1 MAHSGAEW
9 WGEPRHRHR
18 AWVSAGQHH
27 HPACCSGGEGPKAY
41 TKTSSGSGRMCPQL
55 RCPDKAQLRS
65 ICVKNECVRS
75 KNSSNQKVISL
86 SSKIIHHL
94 GAPRTIYKMFSY
106 FNKEEAAYFWLWS
119 RRQSYNNAS
128 SLPII
133 PNYSHEISCF
143 LFWTVMKLLLNQ
155 LFTSYS
161 CIVKKEIAEALSLG
175 IRFDWQDTWL
185 WGGFAYSTFLLSSH
199 SFQLAISTA
208 IIWWKVI
215 KCIRLQYSNEKTLQI
230 SRNIIMFFM
239 TLIFYFLTDK
249 SKQLRGGGGVP
260 KTNI

>member
-1 MAHSGAEW
+1 
-9 WGEPRHRHR
+9 
-18 AWVSAGQHH
+18 
-27 HPACCSGGEGPKAY
+27 
-41 TKTSSGSGRMCPQL
+41 MCPQL

>member
-1 MAHSGAEW
+1 M
-9 WGEPRHRHR
+9 
-18 AWVSAGQHH
+18 
-27 HPACCSGGEGPKAY
+27 
-41 TKTSSGSGRMCPQL
+41 L
-55 RCPDKAQLRS
+55 
-65 ICVKNECVRS
+65 
-75 KNSSNQKVISL
+75 
-86 SSKIIHHL
+86 
-94 GAPRTIYKMFSY
+94 SY
-106 FNKEEAAYFWLWS
+106 FNKEEAACFWLWS
-119 RRQSYNNAS
+119 RRQYYNNAS

-155 LFTSYS
+155 LFSSYS
-161 CIVKKEIAEALSLG
+161 CIVKKEITEALSLG
-175 IRFDWQDTWL
+175 IRFDWQGTWL

-215 KCIRLQYSNEKTLQI
+215 KCIRLRYSNEKTLQI

-249 SKQLRGGGGVP
+249 SKQLRGWGGSA
-260 KTNI
+260 KTQHLDFSGIINSAIKHILYAAFVLWST